1 MNNIIIYASNYGA
14 TKDYAN
20 KLALELDA
28 NIINIKDV
36 NPKYLDAY
44 DLIVIGSGLYA
55 SGLNESKK
63 ILKILKMYK
72 DSNKKFIIFTVGI
85 ADPENIN
92 TVKAINK
99 LMVMAYPSEVCAE
112 YKLFNLRGAL
122 NYKKL
127 NMKHRAMMF
136 MLKLMLKHKKEKTPE
151 DEYILNTYGTQI
163 NFVNYETLNPIINYA
178 KEIIETQ

>member
-92 TVKAINK
+92 TLTFSKGKSSKDHTGWSYSLKWYDPENN
-99 LMVMAYPSEVCAE
+99 LMEEIVVMSEQQIDHKGYFYSSMEADHEIDLAYFDRLLGE
-112 YKLFNLRGAL
+112 G
-122 NYKKL
+122 
-127 NMKHRAMMF
+127 
-136 MLKLMLKHKKEKTPE
+136 
-151 DEYILNTYGTQI
+151 
-163 NFVNYETLNPIINYA
+163 
-178 KEIIETQ
+178 